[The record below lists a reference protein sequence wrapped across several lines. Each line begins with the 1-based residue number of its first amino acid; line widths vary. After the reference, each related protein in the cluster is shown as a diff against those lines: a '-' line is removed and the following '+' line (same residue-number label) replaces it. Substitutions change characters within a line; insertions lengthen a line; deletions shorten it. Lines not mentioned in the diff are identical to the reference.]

1 LATGWREKFVRATL
15 ILLAIALAGYQLATA
30 LEPIGHETHNWRQ
43 SDVYSVAYN
52 FHETGLDFFH
62 PRIDF
67 WRGPTGIVGM
77 EAPVYPALVHF
88 AMYIFGEHARAARL
102 VGVLAFLAA
111 VIIAGRKLLPKDKLR
126 EATFYAAALLSP
138 MALQEFRQIQ
148 ADGLCCALTLISA
161 ALIARSAQPEGR
173 RREFALGIAVYTLAV
188 ITKTPAITAGP
199 ALFLL
204 SWSAKRP
211 PLKNVILRGLAFA
224 IPLAAGVAWTA
235 WAGHLTKTYEV
246 LSAYFHL
253 DFTVAEVKGNLENK
267 NMWFHTLGFL
277 VGGFGINWVLIPSF
291 LAGLVLG
298 QRKSERA
305 LGAPMLVWFL
315 CAFVFCLAFSFRT
328 TVHSYYA
335 LVLFAPCTYF
345 AALGLANLAKNEGT
359 TLERAAALFVFLCLI
374 ASPVLAA
381 QTLGYGPTGGGNSW
395 LHTWFLPRGAILGTC
410 AFVIAVVVAARVS
423 WRPRPWANDAA
434 VAVAVVWGAGW
445 ALPSEIGYVWFMTG
459 HKDGLV
465 LSDPDRTLRET
476 VAAHT
481 TRDDIFIVDGY
492 NPWFLHRAS
501 RRGFAGAPDSN
512 VGDMACKTPTGI
524 AYYLHYTENGRINF
538 PGRRTEVLGQTPE
551 FELYKLVPPLSGNC
565 INQPS
570 LLSLIQ
576 EAPPFDDDR
585 VVHLV
590 SDYSKKC
597 MTATSSIGAEVKQFP
612 CTKEDPHQRFRVTQ
626 VNGAT
631 VIKAADSDFCISA
644 LPTLGQID
652 QPLKMAPCS
661 PTEKTQPVQI
671 KVANAGTYFLARKGT
686 EKVWDG
692 TPSTGDGQRVNQFN
706 YHGGACQQWRFEA
719 QLAAQ

>member
-1 LATGWREKFVRATL
+1 MLALG
-15 ILLAIALAGYQLATA
+15 LAGYQIATA

-52 FHETGLDFFH
+52 FHESGLDFFH

-88 AMYIFGEHARAARL
+88 VMYIFGEHARSARL

-111 VIIAGRKLLPKDKLR
+111 VIIAGRKLVRKDPLN
-126 EATFYAAALLSP
+126 EAAFYAAALLSP

-161 ALIARSAQPEGR
+161 ALFAQNKR
-173 RREFALGIAVYTLAV
+173 RDFAVGIAVYTIAV

-204 SWSAKRP
+204 SWTATKP
-211 PLKNVILRGLAFA
+211 PLKTIILRGLAFA

-267 NMWFHTLGFL
+267 SMWFHTLGFL

-298 QRKSERA
+298 QRKEERA
-305 LGAPMLVWFL
+305 LGGPMLVWFL
-315 CAFVFCLAFSFRT
+315 CAFAFCLAFSFRT

-345 AALGLANLAKNEGT
+345 SALGLANLVKNGGT
-359 TLERAAALFVFLCLI
+359 RLERTSALFVFLCLVV
-374 ASPVLAA
+374 SPVLAA
-381 QTLGYGPTGGGNSW
+381 QTLGYGPTGGGDSW
-395 LHTWFLPRGAILGTC
+395 RHTWFLPRGAILGTC
-410 AFVIAVVVAARVS
+410 AFVIALVVAARVS
-423 WRPRPWANDAA
+423 WRPRPWASDAL

-445 ALPSEIGYVWFMTG
+445 ALPSEIGYVWYMTG
-459 HKDGLV
+459 HKDGLIFA
-465 LSDPDRTLRET
+465 DPDQTLRDT

-481 TRDDIFIVDGY
+481 TRADIFIVDGY
-492 NPWFLHRAS
+492 NPWFLHRAL

-512 VGDMACKTPTGI
+512 VGEMACKTPTGI

-538 PGRRTEVLGQTPE
+538 PGRRTELLGQTPE

-565 INQPS
+565 HNQPS
-570 LLSLIQ
+570 LLSLIE
-576 EAPPFDDDR
+576 EAKPLDEES
-585 VVHLV
+585 VVHVV

-597 MTATSSIGAEVKQFP
+597 MTATSSVGAEVKQFP
-612 CTKEDPHQRFRVTQ
+612 CDPADPRQRFRVVDGT
-626 VNGAT
+626 
-631 VIKAADSDFCISA
+631 IKAADSDFCVSA
-644 LPTLGQID
+644 LRTLGQVD

-661 PTEKTQPVQI
+661 PTEATQKVQLKTATPS
-671 KVANAGTYFLARKGT
+671 TYFLQKKGT
-686 EKVWDG
+686 EMVWDG
-692 TPSTGDGQRVNQFN
+692 TPSTSDGQRVNQFN
-706 YHGGACQQWRFEA
+706 YHGGACQQWRFEP
-719 QLAAQ
+719 QLAAH